1 MQITNGKTLKV
12 SQLGSLEGYQK
23 TISTNK
29 MLNRGTLPKC
39 AFHAQKLIEC
49 IVDCR
54 HPRTSH
60 TNVLGINI

>member
-1 MQITNGKTLKV
+1 
-12 SQLGSLEGYQK
+12 
-23 TISTNK
+23 

-49 IVDCR
+49 IVDILV
-54 HPRTSH
+54 HHTLI